1 MEPRTEKPL
10 IAKVNVVGDP
20 ALGYSAEP
28 VQARPPIIVVRGPQS
43 LVNEVTTA
51 SGQMSIQDAR
61 RTVTQTVPLSPR
73 DETNQT
79 VPYVT
84 LTPSNTVAVVQIN
97 QLGGFRDLAV
107 KIELRGNV
115 ASGHLTT
122 DVSVDPQVVT
132 VFGSSS
138 ALDALPGFISTAP
151 ISITDATTDINE
163 QVPLVLPPGISML
176 GDPTVR
182 VTVKIKPIE
191 GSVNV
196 QIPLTPQGL
205 QPDLSARFS
214 PELLD
219 VILGGPIARLGELQQ
234 SDVQAFG
241 NLFNLIS
248 GTYQITPTVVVPS
261 DIRIVSLLPS
271 TVQVVIGPA
280 ISPTITATAT
290 ITGPLLTPTPPK

>member
-1 MEPRTEKPL
+1 
-10 IAKVNVVGDP
+10 
-20 ALGYSAEP
+20 
-28 VQARPPIIVVRGPQS
+28 
-43 LVNEVTTA
+43 
-51 SGQMSIQDAR
+51 
-61 RTVTQTVPLSPR
+61 
-73 DETNQT
+73 
-79 VPYVT
+79 
-84 LTPSNTVAVVQIN
+84 
-97 QLGGFRDLAV
+97 
-107 KIELRGNV
+107 
-115 ASGHLTT
+115 
-122 DVSVDPQVVT
+122 
-132 VFGSSS
+132 
-138 ALDALPGFISTAP
+138 
-151 ISITDATTDINE
+151 
-163 QVPLVLPPGISML
+163 VPLVLPPGISML